1 MTTLLSWLVA
11 VSLVLVGLAGTVV
24 PVLPGIPVVFA
35 GLAIAAW
42 IDDFQRVGMLP
53 MMFIGVLAVLSFIV
67 DLVATVRGARRAGA
81 SRTALIGAAVG
92 TLAGLP
98 FGLIGILVGPF
109 VGAAAG
115 QLIGG
120 GTVEDAGRVALGT
133 WLGFLLGTLGKLAIS
148 AAMLAIFVIA
158 YVG

>member
-1 MTTLLSWLVA
+1 MTTVLSWLLSA
-11 VSLVLVGLAGTVV
+11 ALVLTGLAGTLV
-24 PVLPGIPVVFA
+24 PVLPGIPLIFA

-42 IDDFQRVGMLP
+42 IDDFQKVGMLP
-53 MMFIGVLAVLSFIV
+53 MMFIGVLAVLSFVV
-67 DLVATVRGARRAGA
+67 DLVAAVRGARRAGA
-81 SRTALIGAAVG
+81 SRSALLGAAIG

-109 VGAAAG
+109 AGAAVG

-120 GTVEDAGRVALGT
+120 GTLEDAGRVALGT
-133 WLGFLLGTLGKLAIS
+133 WMGFLFGTLGKLAIA

-158 YVG
+158 YVA

>member
-1 MTTLLSWLVA
+1 MTTLLSWLLA

-24 PVLPGIPVVFA
+24 PVLPGVPLVFA

-53 MMFIGVLAVLSFIV
+53 LMFIGVLAVLSFVV
-67 DLVATVRGARRAGA
+67 DLVAAVRGARRAGA
-81 SRTALIGAAVG
+81 SRTALIGAAIG

-133 WLGFLLGTLGKLAIS
+133 WVGFLLGTLGKLAIA